1 MKKLIML
8 VASLSLAL
16 TILVNSLLPIDYNK
30 ATLYAPLTCV
40 NAYAISEAEAVEVDG
55 TSIFIENGLK
65 FKEGFSY
72 RVCFKNDTMISVEKI
87 KKVGKI

>member
-16 TILVNSLLPIDYNK
+16 TILVNKLYPIDYNEAK
-30 ATLYAPLTCV
+30 IYAPITCV

-55 TSIFIENGLK
+55 SSIFSENELK

-72 RVCFKNDTMISVEKI
+72 KVCFKNDYMVSLEKI
-87 KKVGKI
+87 N

>member
-16 TILVNSLLPIDYNK
+16 TITLNTLFPIDYNE
-30 ATLYAPLTCV
+30 AVIYAPLTCV

-55 TSIFIENGLK
+55 TSIFIENDLK
-65 FKEGFSY
+65 FEKGISY
-72 RVCFKNDTMISVEKI
+72 KVCFKNDTMISVEKI
-87 KKVGKI
+87 N

>member
-16 TILVNSLLPIDYNK
+16 TILVNTLLPIDYSE
-30 ATLYAPLTCV
+30 AVLYAPLTCV

-72 RVCFKNDTMISVEKI
+72 KVCFKNDTMISTEKI
-87 KKVGKI
+87 N

>member
-8 VASLSLAL
+8 CASLSLAL
-16 TILVNSLLPIDYNK
+16 TILVNTLLPIDYSE
-30 ATLYAPLTCV
+30 AVLYAPLTCV
-40 NAYAISEAEAVEVDG
+40 NAYAISDIEAVEVEVDG

-72 RVCFKNDTMISVEKI
+72 KVCFKNDTMISVEKI
-87 KKVGKI
+87 N

>member
-8 VASLSLAL
+8 VASASLAL
-16 TILVNSLLPIDYNK
+16 TILVNTLLPIDYSE
-30 ATLYAPLTCV
+30 AIIYAPINCV
-40 NAYAISEAEAVEVDG
+40 NAYAISEIEAVEVDG

-72 RVCFKNDTMISVEKI
+72 KVCFKNDTMISVEKI
-87 KKVGKI
+87 N

>member
-8 VASLSLAL
+8 VASASLAL
-16 TILVNSLLPIDYNK
+16 TILVNALLPIDYSE
-30 ATLYAPLTCV
+30 AVIYAPINCV
-40 NAYAISEAEAVEVDG
+40 NAHAISEIEAIEIDG

-72 RVCFKNDTMISVEKI
+72 KVCFKNDTMISV
-87 KKVGKI
+87 KKNK

>member
-1 MKKLIML
+1 MKKLIVL
-8 VASLSLAL
+8 VASISLAL
-16 TILVNSLLPIDYNK
+16 TILVNALLPIDYSE
-30 ATLYAPLTCV
+30 AVIYAPINCV

-72 RVCFKNDTMISVEKI
+72 KVCFKNDTMISVEKI
-87 KKVGKI
+87 N